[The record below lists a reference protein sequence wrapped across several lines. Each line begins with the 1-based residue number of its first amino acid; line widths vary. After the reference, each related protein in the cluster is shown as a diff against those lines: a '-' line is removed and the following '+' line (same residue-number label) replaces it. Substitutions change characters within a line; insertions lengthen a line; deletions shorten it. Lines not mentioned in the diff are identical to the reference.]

1 MVSSSLINDRYV
13 VEYIDAQGPLFK
25 ARRRH
30 YPLCKVLEL
39 LLDLYGVRSVGE
51 ALERARNG
59 NDLHRILQSFIGR
72 LESEGLKPKTIHH
85 YLNVLTSFLRFY
97 DVPYQNALKKVRK
110 PKKAP
115 VRVDRLP
122 SVADLQKMILASK
135 SPRLSMLIQFL
146 AQTGMRLNE
155 ALNMKVEYIDF
166 ENNVINLPG
175 AITKNGKPRQ
185 VPLISELKTA
195 LQNYL
200 KKMEIERG
208 YVFPSEEDRERP
220 WRVERV
226 YDRYYALLKK
236 LGLDQ
241 RDSIGYQTHLHTLRK
256 WFKTQLEMA
265 NVNRLVI
272 MSWMGHDTGVQGI
285 YFMPSPND
293 LKKEIEKADKAL
305 RIFGAISQAL
315 SSEKLEALEDA
326 VKFYEAL
333 MNHIVKNNPKLLKIL
348 GLE

>member
-1 MVSSSLINDRYV
+1 MESSFPVNDMYV
-13 VEYIDAQGPLFK
+13 VEYIDAQGPSFK

-30 YPLCKVLEL
+30 YPLYKALGIF
-39 LLDLYGVRSVGE
+39 LDLYQAGSVGE

-59 NDLHRILQSFIGR
+59 NDLHRVLQSFIGR

-85 YLNVLTSFLRFY
+85 YLNILNSFLRFY

-122 SVADLQKMILASK
+122 SIADLQKMILASK
-135 SPRLSMLIQFL
+135 SPRLSMLIQL
-146 AQTGMRLNE
+146 LSQTGLRLNE
-155 ALNMKVEYIDF
+155 ALNLKMEYIDF
-166 ENNVINLPG
+166 ENNVINIPG
-175 AITKNGKPRQ
+175 AITKNGRPRQ

-200 KKMEIERG
+200 KKMEIEHG
-208 YVFPSEEDRERP
+208 YIFPSEENRGRP
-220 WRVERV
+220 WLVERV
-226 YDRYYALLKK
+226 YDRYYALLKR
-236 LGLDQ
+236 LNLDQ
-241 RDSIGYQTHLHTLRK
+241 KDSIGYQTHLHTLRK

-272 MSWMGHDTGVQGI
+272 MSWMGHDAGVQAI

-293 LKKEIEKADKAL
+293 LKKEIEKAEKAL

-315 SSEKLEALEDA
+315 SSEKLEALEEA

-333 MNHIVKNNPKLLKIL
+333 MDHIAKNNPRLLKIL
-348 GLE
+348 GFE